1 METQQLFNIAIG
13 LIAFFGGWVLNSLKD
28 SISSLRHSDSAL
40 ADKVQGIE
48 LLVAGQ
54 YIRRD
59 ELKELTAALFHKLD
73 TIETKLDKKA
83 DKP

>member
-28 SISSLRHSDSAL
+28 SISSLRQYDSAL

-59 ELKELTAALFHKLD
+59 ELKEITAALFHKLD
-73 TIETKLDKKA
+73 IIETKLDKKA